1 MQPLPLANGF
11 YKSDSLPLS
20 AQECL
25 NAYPNLPQA
34 PALNMET
41 VFGTP
46 GLTQLA
52 TTGALF
58 EDNNRGAHKLGA
70 VPYFV
75 NGTTLYRLNSDY
87 SLDSLGTI
95 SGTGRVSIADNGTQ
109 LMILVPGGSGYIF
122 TIDPDTLT
130 TISDPD
136 FTANGAPQQV
146 VYIDGYFVCT
156 TDSKKFIVSD
166 ANNGLSWDALLF
178 GTAEADPDDIVAPIV
193 FNNELYI
200 AGTQTLEGFNN
211 RGGADFPFERTGLY
225 VPKGVSSPFSIIN
238 ANNTFMWIGG
248 DANESP
254 AVWSIAGNIPEKLST
269 TAIDSILS
277 GLTADQ
283 LSEVF
288 SYSYADSGAYF
299 VCFTLPTTTI
309 CIDTITGRWHER
321 KSRISVDGSIE
332 LQRFRV
338 NSLVTAYGKVL
349 VGDNQD
355 GRIGALSLDTYDE
368 YGEEILRRVATQP
381 FQNNMASMFIPVLE
395 LTMESGVG
403 DTSTLDPQVVMDRSL
418 DGKTFFSARKR
429 SMGKIG
435 EYQKRQI
442 WTKNGRAKRFE
453 TFRFTM
459 TDKVKFV
466 LIQLSANLLPGEK

>member
-11 YKSDSLPLS
+11 YKSDSLPIS

-25 NAYPNLPQA
+25 NAYPNIVQA
-34 PALNMET
+34 PALNAET

-46 GLTQLA
+46 GITQLA
-52 TTGALF
+52 TTGALTI
-58 EDNNRGAHKLGA
+58 DVNRGSHKLGDT
-70 VPYFV
+70 PYFI
-75 NGTTLYRLNSDY
+75 NGTSLYRLNSDF
-87 SLDSLGTI
+87 SLDTLGTI
-95 SGTGRVSIADNGTQ
+95 TGTGRVSTADNGTQ
-109 LMILVPGGSGYIF
+109 LMILVPGGNGYIF
-122 TIDPDTLT
+122 TTGPDTLT
-130 TISDPD
+130 QITDGD

-146 VYIDGYFVCT
+146 VYIDSYFVVT

-166 ANNGLSWDALLF
+166 PNNGLSWDALLF

-248 DANESP
+248 DDNESP

-277 GLTADQ
+277 GLTATE
-283 LSEVF
+283 LGEVF
-288 SYSYADSGAYF
+288 AFSYADSGAYF
-299 VCFTLPTTTI
+299 VCFTLPSTTI

-321 KSRISVDGSIE
+321 KSRIDVEGSIE

-338 NSLVTAYGKVL
+338 NSLVSAYGL
-349 VGDNQD
+349 VIVADNQD
-355 GRIGALSLDTYDE
+355 GRIGSMALDTYDE
-368 YGEEILRRVATQP
+368 YGAEILRRVATQP
-381 FQNNMASMFIPVLE
+381 FQNAMASLFVPQVE

-403 DTSTLDPQVVMDRSL
+403 DTTTIDPKVVMDRSI
-418 DGKTFFSARKR
+418 DGRNFLHPRDR
-429 SMGKIG
+429 SIGEIG

-459 TDKVKFV
+459 TAKVKFV
-466 LIQLSANLLPGEK
+466 LIQLSAEILPGAK